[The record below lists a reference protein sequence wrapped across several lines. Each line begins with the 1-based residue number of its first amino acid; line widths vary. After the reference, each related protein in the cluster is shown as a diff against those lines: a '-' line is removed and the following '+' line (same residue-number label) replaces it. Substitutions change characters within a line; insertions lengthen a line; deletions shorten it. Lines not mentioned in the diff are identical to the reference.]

1 MNIPY
6 LPKGYDNAEAV
17 LHSYKTDTEEDFIKR
32 GERRALELFH
42 LMSQRVPAY
51 KDFLNKN
58 AIDAE
63 EIKTISD
70 FKKVPI
76 LDKKNYLTQYDLA
89 DLCWDG
95 QLKQNQFTIAATS
108 GSTGEPFYFPRE
120 HAQDLQY
127 SLTAEIYLLN
137 TFEIQKKSTLYINGF
152 GMGIW
157 IGGVFTYQA
166 IKLLSERR
174 KYPISIITPGSSKD
188 EILNAVKKLG
198 VQFDQIIIAGYPPF
212 VKDTLDEGVRKG
224 INWKKYK
231 LKFIFSAEGFGE
243 LFRDYISSISGLE
256 NTYRDTLNHYGT
268 VDLGTMAH
276 ETPLSI
282 LVRKIVSSNSDCAKK
297 LFKHEYKQPTVA
309 QYSPEMFFFEEVD
322 SILVCSAYSGL
333 PLVRYS
339 LKDTG
344 GILSF
349 ETIKSVLIGNGINID
364 REIAEKNLND
374 VILNLPIVY
383 IHERNDFTVKLS
395 GANIYPEEI
404 RRALNS
410 EVIQKFVTG
419 KFQMQIIFDDN
430 QDQMLEINIELKQNV
445 RSTLVIEKQ
454 CLTMIVNELLQSN
467 SEYKYLYSLMPKKRI
482 MPRIELKDYGDPL
495 YFKSGVKQKWV
506 RK

>member
-6 LPKGYDNAEAV
+6 LPKGYDNAEEV
-17 LHSYKTDTEEDFIKR
+17 LRRYKTDSEEDFIKR
-32 GERRALELFH
+32 GELRALELFH

-51 KDFLNKN
+51 KDFLQKN
-58 AIDAE
+58 AINPE
-63 EIKTISD
+63 QIKTIAD

-76 LDKKNYLTQYDLA
+76 LDKKNYLTQYDLT

-95 QLKQNQFTIAATS
+95 LLAKKQYTIAATS

-127 SLTAEIYLLN
+127 SITAEIYLLN
-137 TFEIQKKSTLYINGF
+137 TYEIQKKSTLYINGF
-152 GMGIW
+152 GMGVW

-174 KYPISIITPGSSKD
+174 NYPISIITPGSSKE

-198 VQFDQIIIAGYPPF
+198 KQFDQIIIAGYPPF
-212 VKDTLDEGVRKG
+212 VKDLLDEGVRRG
-224 INWKKYK
+224 VNWRSFN

-243 LFRDYISSISGLE
+243 RFRDYISKVSGI
-256 NTYRDTLNHYGT
+256 NNPFKDTLNHYGT

-282 LVRKIVSSNSDCAKK
+282 LIRKIVSSNSNCAIK
-297 LFKHEYKQPTVA
+297 LFKHEFKQPTVT
-309 QYSPEMFFFEEVD
+309 QYSPEMFFFEDID
-322 SILVCSAYSGL
+322 STLVCSAYSGL

-344 GILSF
+344 GVISF
-349 ETIKSVLIGNGINID
+349 ATIKSVLSENGIDINH
-364 REIAEKNLND
+364 EITKNNLND
-374 VILNLPIVY
+374 VVLNLPLVY

-404 RRALNS
+404 RRALNNDA
-410 EVIQKFVTG
+410 IQKFVTG

-430 QDQMLEINIELKQNV
+430 QDQVLEINIELKTNV
-445 RSTLVIEKQ
+445 RSTLEIEKR
-454 CLTMIVNELLQSN
+454 CSTVIVKELLLRN
-467 SEYKYLYSLMPKKRI
+467 SEYKYLYSLLPKKRI
-482 MPRIELKDYGDPL
+482 IPRIVLKDYGDPS
-495 YFKSGVKQKWV
+495 YFKSGIKQKWV
-506 RK
+506 SK